1 MVLSYQRL
9 KLAFLESTPIPFLP
23 LLGCQRRG
31 TLVDLRNSFR
41 PLLYT
46 SMDWPISVSTFS
58 FGRTVFLLNLG
69 AGPGCFCPTALKSQ
83 AIRRRKSFSRP
94 RLKSLS
100 SPIELLVPL
109 YDGSDMFQLSWNCSM
124 ASVSDFH
131 NLQKSWMIPQ
141 LQI

>member
-31 TLVDLRNSFR
+31 SLVDLRNSFR
-41 PLLYT
+41 PRLYT
-46 SMDWPISVSTFS
+46 RMDWATSVSIVS

-100 SPIELLVPL
+100 SPMKLARCFIRRFRYVPVIPELLYV
-109 YDGSDMFQLSWNCSM
+109 FR
-124 ASVSDFH
+124 VSSRKF
-131 NLQKSWMIPQ
+131 WIF
-141 LQI
+141 